1 MSKVR
6 IGTLVVSVVL
16 LSAVD
21 PGRTYSQTNPND
33 ATLSNLTLRTTAGT
47 GTGQRFK
54 GLGGLFGAVLT
65 APLQAA
71 VSGDEL
77 SLSPAFQPDV
87 QSYQATLPFNVTSV
101 KLSATTSHSGAAA
114 KAAGAT
120 ADGTSLETGMSA
132 DGINLALPD
141 GQKVR
146 VDILRTF
153 RSLPVGSSTIT
164 LEVTSEDGS
173 ATRTYSIAL
182 LRSAPDLEDTD
193 DRALYF
199 RESLL
204 AGKADSVS
212 EAVESGVEVNRQLE
226 FGRQILPPLFIAVSK
241 GQQDVVRTLIQAGA
255 DVDAGVQKGDS
266 KLPTGTKP
274 LIMAVQGGH
283 EGIARLLIDAGAD
296 VNSVIPEIGT
306 AALALAV
313 KKGSESLVRLLIDTG
328 ADVNYKLPNGMTSLI
343 MAIQEKHVG
352 IALLMIDAGADANT
366 VLSDPTSPLP
376 DISALI
382 MATYIGSESLVR
394 RLIDAGADVSYAI
407 PDRRGFTALNMARK
421 SGHKDIAKLLR
432 KAGAKR

>member
-6 IGTLVVSVVL
+6 IGTLVISVVL

-33 ATLSNLTLRTTAGT
+33 ATLSNLTLQTTAGA

-87 QSYQATLPFNVTSV
+87 QSYQATLPFNETSV
-101 KLSATTSHSGAAA
+101 KLSATTSHSGSSA

-132 DGINLALPD
+132 DGINLVLPD

-274 LIMAVQGGH
+274 LLMAVQGEH
-283 EGIARLLIDAGAD
+283 EVIARLLIDAGAD
-296 VNSVIPEIGT
+296 VNYAMPESTSSVSGISALIF
-306 AALALAV
+306 AAHQ
-313 KKGSESLVRLLIDTG
+313 GSESLVRLLIDAG
-328 ADVNYKLPNGMTSLI
+328 ADVNY
-343 MAIQEKHVG
+343 
-352 IALLMIDAGADANT
+352 T
-366 VLSDPTSPLP
+366 VP
-376 DISALI
+376 
-382 MATYIGSESLVR
+382 G
-394 RLIDAGADVSYAI
+394 
-407 PDRRGFTALNMARK
+407 RRGTTALKVARGR
-421 SGHKDIAKLLR
+421 GHKDIAKMLR